1 MNRHSI
7 KHFSSDLL
15 FFHFSSFRS
24 HFMFSKFELCFASHQ
39 HYRSSHPQVLSI
51 KSVLKNLLKFTEK
64 QLCQSLFFNKTAD
77 LGRATLLKRDTP
89 TPVFFCEFCKIFKNT
104 FFTLHLRWLLLL
116 QRFIHK
122 ISELDRNTRV
132 YSIFNEFGYLIY
144 YLVFFICHKLFYT
157 FLFVFERF
165 LLQYLTQNLYIAV

>member
-1 MNRHSI
+1 MTY
-7 KHFSSDLL
+7 FSSTLAPL
-15 FFHFSSFRS
+15 
-24 HFMFSKFELCFASHQ
+24 EAILCFLNSNFFLRHINITEAV
-39 HYRSSHPQVLSI
+39 SHPQVLSI

-104 FFTLHLRWLLLL
+104 FLHYTSGGCFCYRDS
-116 QRFIHK
+116 FIK
-122 ISELDRNTRV
+122 LAKLDRNTRV

>member
-1 MNRHSI
+1 MTY
-7 KHFSSDLL
+7 FSSTLAPL
-15 FFHFSSFRS
+15 EAIL
-24 HFMFSKFELCFASHQ
+24 FSKFELCFASHQ

-64 QLCQSLFFNKTAD
+64 QLCQSLFFNKAAD

-89 TPVFFCEFCKIFKNT
+89 TPVFFCEFCKNFKNT

-122 ISELDRNTRV
+122 ISETWQK
-132 YSIFNEFGYLIY
+132 YSSVFYIQWVWLPYL
-144 YLVFFICHKLFYT
+144 LFS
-157 FLFVFERF
+157 FLH
-165 LLQYLTQNLYIAV
+165 LS